1 MGRVPCGFYRRSD
14 WEWEGRAST
23 SWRLLGRGGGALAA
37 VFNSL
42 LDTVCLSNFFSVCLL
57 GWICMD
63 GMEHTWISSGIRKS
77 LDREYSTRCWIF
89 LCVLI

>member
-37 VFNSL
+37 V
-42 LDTVCLSNFFSVCLL
+42 LDTVCLS
-57 GWICMD
+57 
-63 GMEHTWISSGIRKS
+63 
-77 LDREYSTRCWIF
+77 IF
-89 LCVLI
+89 LACAWLVGYAWMEWSMDKVFGLVDHWY